1 MQVCTICSSNV
12 IVKNELRKY
21 KIKKEE
27 LLRNEI
33 KSDKTNT
40 KWWGK
45 QSDYKWEIWAL
56 VTGGTAVLPNIIRK
70 LFKKETSEAGV
81 SQETLQMFLR
91 TPAWISDEK
100 KNGCVGRLAAR
111 QASRAWNTV
120 LAFFLSRSRKFPFDG
135 FRQRLSR
142 LCAPQWNPPPVAH
155 TLRSP
160 GDEAAFK
167 GRTEDHQPNSLK
179 PTASTDP
186 PSFRFWRKGGR
197 KAGVV
202 SGAVMRGTVCVTV
215 CATRKGLTAL
225 WCAREGWQGMCEG
238 VGGKSEEDR

>member
-1 MQVCTICSSNV
+1 MQMCTICSSNV

-27 LLRNEI
+27 LLRNKI

-45 QSDYKWEIWAL
+45 QSDYKWEIGAL

-100 KNGCVGRLAAR
+100 KKWMRGYVGCSTGKQSLKHCPR
-111 QASRAWNTV
+111 
-120 LAFFLSRSRKFPFDG
+120 FLSLSLTKIPLRRLPAEAEQVVRSSMKSSSCCTHFT
-135 FRQRLSR
+135 QSR
-142 LCAPQWNPPPVAH
+142 
-155 TLRSP
+155 R
-160 GDEAAFK
+160 
-167 GRTEDHQPNSLK
+167 
-179 PTASTDP
+179 
-186 PSFRFWRKGGR
+186 
-197 KAGVV
+197 
-202 SGAVMRGTVCVTV
+202 RGCF
-215 CATRKGLTAL
+215 
-225 WCAREGWQGMCEG
+225 
-238 VGGKSEEDR
+238 